1 MLMIT
6 LASVAIF
13 SAASSMRSVPLLWL
27 VFVITALPPKPSTA
41 LKIRSSSVATQA
53 SGSTFVTCSYT
64 RCITIFPSSMA
75 SGLAGKRVE
84 AYRAGIMAM
93 NFMLEI

>member
-6 LASVAIF
+6 SASVAIF
-13 SAASSMRSVPLLWL
+13 SAASSIRSVPLLWS
-27 VFVITALPPKPSTA
+27 VRVIIACPPKPVTA
-41 LKIRSSSVATQA
+41 LKMRSSSVATQA

-93 NFMLEI
+93 NFIWEI